1 MLNGYHYK
9 ELADEFGTNIGVAE
23 WIEPLYGYHTNV
35 RKMPDDLKVAILTQ
49 FVIKQNIYQQVQLEV
64 LRLKNKYGNKRIKES
79 TIYEKA
85 IDTIVERYNLILN
98 Y

>member
-1 MLNGYHYK
+1 MLRGYHYN